1 MRAAWP
7 ILLLILAWPAAGAPA
22 AAPPDPYPD
31 VASAYWVEVD
41 GLPVWAGQ
49 PERRLPMASLAKLMT
64 ALLIA
69 EGGDLD
75 AVVTVS
81 AAAAAETGARL
92 GLRRGERVRA
102 GDLLTA
108 ALVRSANDACRA
120 LADWRPG
127 GQASFVL
134 RMNQR
139 ARQMQL
145 VNTHFADAC
154 GHDAA
159 TQYSSARDLAR
170 LARSAMRQA
179 PIAAAVAKRKFAFK
193 SLDGTAHSMRATNAL
208 LAGLPGTRGIKT
220 GYTPG
225 AGRCIVA
232 LVERDGVEV
241 LAVLLH
247 APDRWWDSAGLIE
260 LAFKRAG
267 ATRSQPAVAR

>member
-7 ILLLILAWPAAGAPA
+7 ILLLILVWPATATGA
-22 AAPPDPYPD
+22 AAPPDRYPD
-31 VASAYWVEVD
+31 VATAYWVEVD
-41 GLPVWAGQ
+41 GLPLWAGQ
-49 PERRLPMASLAKLMT
+49 PDRRLPMASLAKLMT

-102 GDLLTA
+102 RDLLTA
-108 ALVRSANDACRA
+108 SLVRSANDACRA

-127 GQASFVL
+127 GQANFVL
-134 RMNQR
+134 RMNER
-139 ARQMQL
+139 GRQLQL
-145 VNTHFADAC
+145 ANTHFADAC
-154 GHDAA
+154 GHDGA
-159 TQYSSARDLAR
+159 TQFSSARDMAR
-170 LARSAMRQA
+170 LARTAIRQA
-179 PIAAAVAKRKFAFK
+179 PIATAVASRKFAFK
-193 SLDGTAHSMRATNAL
+193 SLDGTAHSMQSTNAL

-220 GYTPG
+220 GYTPA

-241 LAVLLH
+241 LVVLLH

-260 LAFKRAG
+260 LAFKQAG
-267 ATRSQPAVAR
+267 ATRSRPAVAR